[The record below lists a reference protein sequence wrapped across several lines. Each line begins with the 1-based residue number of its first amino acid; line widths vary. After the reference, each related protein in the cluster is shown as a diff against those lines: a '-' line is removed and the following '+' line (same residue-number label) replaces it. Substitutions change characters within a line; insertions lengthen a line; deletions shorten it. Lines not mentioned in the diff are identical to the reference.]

1 MIEAFKF
8 VAIFY
13 DSNRKLKP
21 FNLNKNK
28 IYAVKYYFKKETALF
43 IFYYK
48 RIHIQSLDRIEKH
61 KERKLKLHT
70 IPPTRDIFLHFSSLF
85 SHTYIFFSV
94 KVWSCCIHSFK
105 EFASYHK
112 PPHPSCYLKY
122 FKRLW
127 VSFLAAS
134 YFSIL

>member
-21 FNLNKNK
+21 CNLNKSK
-28 IYAVKYYFKKETALF
+28 IYAVKYYFKKERALF

-48 RIHIQSLDRIEKH
+48 GIYIQSLDRIEKH

-70 IPPTRDIFLHFSSLF
+70 IPTTRDIFLHFSSLF
-85 SHTYIFFSV
+85 IHTYIFFCKSV
-94 KVWSCCIHSFK
+94 
-105 EFASYHK
+105 
-112 PPHPSCYLKY
+112 
-122 FKRLW
+122 
-127 VSFLAAS
+127 
-134 YFSIL
+134 ILLYTLL